1 MRRVWAFLLELGG
14 KMDVRGKRVE
24 KAVVRLG
31 LGKGQAHCARADT
44 MEASG
49 FCMTLATGGGLGVS
63 PRATVGKDD
72 EHERWDSA
80 WLQC

>member
-1 MRRVWAFLLELGG
+1 MGIPIGVGG
-14 KMDVRGKRVE
+14 KDGREGKEGGESSCEARFGKRSS
-24 KAVVRLG
+24 
-31 LGKGQAHCARADT
+31 QCAKADT

-49 FCMTLATGGGLGVS
+49 FCMTLATGGGLGAS
-63 PRATVGKDD
+63 PRATAGKDD